1 MNLDASAIAPQFQWL
16 WIVAGIAS
24 LATGGLVVGF
34 SSSAR
39 RGLQVAGIQGTLLS
53 LLLLGVAP
61 TALEEQQAVETE
73 IAGYAEL
80 LSAEVIELY
89 PETGEAAI
97 REPNLGLIS
106 VRLEEDH
113 LRILTGAEAGKV
125 WYHDSLVRE
134 TRLAELEGSDTGG
147 H

>member
-61 TALEEQQAVETE
+61 TALEE
-73 IAGYAEL
+73 
-80 LSAEVIELY
+80 
-89 PETGEAAI
+89 
-97 REPNLGLIS
+97 
-106 VRLEEDH
+106 DH

-134 TRLAELEGSDTGG
+134 HRLAELEGSDTGG